1 MGIFFES
8 YIFLFFFIVNKNNDI
23 IELNFVIID
32 VNLECRKEDNEIDQ
46 YCYQFYICVFIKEIL
61 IKVFYDFGGKYYKN
75 I

>member
-8 YIFLFFFIVNKNNDI
+8 YIFLFFFIVNKNNYI

-32 VNLECRKEDNEIDQ
+32 VNLECRKEDNEINQ
-46 YCYQFYICVFIKEIL
+46 YCYQFFIKDIL

>member
-32 VNLECRKEDNEIDQ
+32 VNLECRKEDNEINQ
-46 YCYQFYICVFIKEIL
+46 YCYQFFIKDIL

>member
-8 YIFLFFFIVNKNNDI
+8 FIFLFFFIVNKNNDI
-23 IELNFVIID
+23 MELNFVIID
-32 VNLECRKEDNEIDQ
+32 VNLECRKEDNEINQ

>member
-32 VNLECRKEDNEIDQ
+32 VNLECRKEDNEINQ

>member
-8 YIFLFFFIVNKNNDI
+8 FIFLFFFIVNKNNDI

-32 VNLECRKEDNEIDQ
+32 VNLECRKEDNEINQ

>member
-8 YIFLFFFIVNKNNDI
+8 FIFLFFFIVNKNNYI

-32 VNLECRKEDNEIDQ
+32 VNLECRKEDNEINQ